1 MKNRALSAA
10 VIVPILLCQCNSS
23 KSVEQMDDSIDDPVP
38 AAESASSQQAA
49 AGMNPGD
56 VAVQLPLTP
65 EETEDL
71 NKVLAPLCATQEDV
85 SVYYHGIQYK
95 GEKPRT
101 YLLGKVNAAYFQQ
114 LATATHSVATGEV
127 TDDFERYTFQSG
139 NSKPVEAYI
148 SRSNREYGI
157 ELTEAT
163 AVYSPAFHDLIV
175 ALRNMWEQ
183 ALVES
188 IAQQAQH

>member
-10 VIVPILLCQCNSS
+10 IIIPMLLCQCNSS
-23 KSVEQMDDSIDDPVP
+23 KPVEQTDDSLDDPMP
-38 AAESASSQQAA
+38 AAEPASSQQANDNMIPE
-49 AGMNPGD
+49 G
-56 VAVQLPLTP
+56 VAVQLPMTS
-65 EETEDL
+65 EESEDL

-95 GEKPRT
+95 GEKPKT

-139 NSKPVEAYI
+139 DSKPVEAYI

-163 AVYSPAFHDLIV
+163 AVYAPAFHDLIV
-175 ALRNMWEQ
+175 TMRNLWEQ
-183 ALVES
+183 ALAASV
-188 IAQQAQH
+188 AQQTQH